1 MDAPPAARPRIPG
14 PVRAGVAS
22 LALAALLAS
31 CATLPPVRPA
41 GSWFDRLPEG
51 PVYLY
56 LDAASERFFLKDA
69 VSGAPK
75 NFSGAVERTSAVY
88 AVLDP
93 GSPGSA
99 GSGLSLVATGNFPV
113 GAMRFAMATNGSWK
127 QKRDGPVSWYENS
140 HRVQIAFPENGAV
153 FVTDDASRGTVAA
166 MIRGGTGR
174 REPFPPQF
182 LEACGRNPL
191 CLYVADPGSFLRTVL
206 PVRVDLPILDA
217 TAAFEDS
224 GSAFTGDVVLAMAN
238 ERDARVYAN
247 VVRLA
252 VTLSGRTG
260 GLGPL
265 DLSNAGTEASG
276 TSILVHGVSLSKEG
290 LKAVLSKTIAKN
302 VTGNRDK
309 GDSK

>member
-1 MDAPPAARPRIPG
+1 
-14 PVRAGVAS
+14 
-22 LALAALLAS
+22 
-31 CATLPPVRPA
+31 
-41 GSWFDRLPEG
+41 
-51 PVYLY
+51 
-56 LDAASERFFLKDA
+56 
-69 VSGAPK
+69 
-75 NFSGAVERTSAVY
+75 
-88 AVLDP
+88 
-93 GSPGSA
+93 
-99 GSGLSLVATGNFPV
+99 
-113 GAMRFAMATNGSWK
+113 MATNGGWK
-127 QKRDGPVSWYENS
+127 QKRDGSVSWYENRN
-140 HRVQIAFPENGAV
+140 RVQVAFPENGAV
-153 FVTDDASRGTVAA
+153 FVSSGRAAAPEPPSGGTDGSADGTTGTADAANRGTVAA

-182 LEACGRNPL
+182 LEACGRSPL
-191 CLYVADPGSFLRTVL
+191 CLYVADPGSLLRTVL
-206 PVRVDLPILDA
+206 PVRVDLPIIDA
-217 TAAFEDS
+217 TASFEDS
-224 GSAFTGDVVLAMAN
+224 GSSFTGDVILAMAS